1 MNIQGHSETTGNGPI
16 NTPSVSADDDF
27 LTRER
32 ALLGDDAAQFA
43 SASDHS
49 ASATAVPDHED
60 EDEEDLLGG
69 GTYENPQTKGEDV
82 KRFESSFPEVETR
95 NEVMCHL

>member
-1 MNIQGHSETTGNGPI
+1 MNQGHSETQGNGPI

-43 SASDHS
+43 TASDHS

-60 EDEEDLLGG
+60 EEDLLGG
-69 GTYENPQTKGEDV
+69 GVYGNSQTSGEDV
-82 KRFESSFPEVETR
+82 KRFENSFPEVEPR
-95 NEVMCHL
+95 NEVTCHL